1 MYVCVCVPGCSMNS
15 TRPEGQPDGHG
26 EGDGEG
32 NEGDVWSEIVTGPL
46 RRSKRQVSLPTNLH
60 VLF

>member
-1 MYVCVCVPGCSMNS
+1 MNS

-26 EGDGEG
+26 EGDRDGEG
-32 NEGDVWSEIVTGPL
+32 NEGDVWSEIVTAPL